1 MLSRLTAPDF
11 MRTAAYAAQHFGFEP
26 VEKVRQR
33 SECTSCTRK
42 IPHKASAT
50 ERRTDALH
58 GMLANGTCLYFENN
72 LHAIDGPVLFYSL
85 DQVPRSGEPAIT
97 LHVFGVK
104 KSIAE
109 AILIQTIRS
118 LLAELEVPSY
128 TVRVNSIGDQDS
140 VTRYIRELTN
150 YLRKR
155 MEDMPGPSRELMK
168 EHVFAALS
176 HLIEREHELA
186 YRCPSPLE
194 YLTDQSR
201 RHFREII
208 EYLDMSSIP
217 YEIDPRLIGS
227 QDCYSEALFSFEMLD
242 ENGSPFAASPLYI
255 RGGRYNT
262 FVKRTSK
269 QDVDAAGAVIVLRNK
284 KVPTHIAVPRATQ
297 PAPVFVVQL
306 GFGPKIKSLLLI
318 DELRQAGIPV
328 RQDITSDSL
337 SAQLRKAEAG
347 NAQFAVIMGQKEYVE
362 GNVIL
367 RDLHARNQENV
378 PVQALPGHLKR
389 LMRA

>member
-1 MLSRLTAPDF
+1 MISRLSALDF
-11 MRTAAYAAQHFGFEP
+11 MRTAASAAQHFGFEP
-26 VEKVRQR
+26 VERVRQR
-33 SECTSCTRK
+33 EECKACAKK
-42 IPHKASAT
+42 IPHKTTAT
-50 ERRTDALH
+50 ERRSDALH
-58 GMLANGTCLYFENN
+58 GMLANGTCMYFDNN
-72 LHAIDGPVLFYSL
+72 LQAIDGPVLFYSL
-85 DQVPRSGEPAIT
+85 DQVPRSLEPAIT
-97 LHVFGVK
+97 LQVFGVK

-118 LLAELEVPSY
+118 LLIELGFTSHS
-128 TVRVNSIGDQDS
+128 VRVNSIGDQDS

-150 YLRKR
+150 YMRKR
-155 MEDMPGPSRELMK
+155 LDDMPAPSRELMK
-168 EHVFAALS
+168 EHVFSALA

-201 RHFREII
+201 KHFREIV

-227 QDCYSEALFSFEMLD
+227 QDCYSEALFSFDIFDTEGTPY
-242 ENGSPFAASPLYI
+242 ETSPLFI
-255 RGGRYNT
+255 RGGRYNN
-262 FVKRTSK
+262 FVKRMSK
-269 QDVDAAGAVIVLRNK
+269 MDVDAVGAVVVLRNK
-284 KVPTHIAVPRATQ
+284 KVPPHISVPRANQ
-297 PAPVFVVQL
+297 ISPVFVVQL

-318 DELRQAGIPV
+318 DELRHAGIPV

-337 SAQLRKAEAG
+337 SAQLRKAEAEK
-347 NAQFAVIMGQKEYVE
+347 AQFAVIMGQKEYVD

-378 PVQALPGHLKR
+378 PITALPGHLKR